1 MSTLRHEILI
11 AAPIESVWRAV
22 GDLLAVQHY
31 NPTVASV
38 RYLSDQRE
46 GVGAG
51 RRCDLRPKGWV
62 EERIWDWSPPHG
74 IGLEVAASQWP
85 IVFMKWK
92 TELADERGATR
103 VRQEMSYRMKFG
115 PLGSLLDGLVMR
127 RKLDRSV
134 REIFESLK
142 RFVERPT

>member
-11 AAPIESVWRAV
+11 SAPIGNVWKAV

-38 RYLSDQRE
+38 RYTSDQHE

-62 EERIWDWSPPHG
+62 EERIWDWRPPHA

-92 TELADERGATR
+92 TELANDGTATR
-103 VRQEMSYRMKFG
+103 VRQKMSYQLKFG
-115 PLGSLLDGLVMR
+115 PLGSVLDGLVMR
-127 RKLDRSV
+127 RKLDRSI

-142 RFVERPT
+142 RFVERPA